1 MKIDYA
7 RKYANRNQE
16 PSSPP
21 PVSELQ
27 GRCDCWLLRCTVL
40 LISLG
45 IVMVASSSM
54 PVAEKQMNDAFY
66 FINRHL
72 LFLSIGLVLCYWVYK
87 MPIMNWYRYSPL
99 TLLLLFVLLVLVLI
113 PGLGK
118 SVNGSFRW
126 IALGSYNLQV
136 SELAK
141 LFVLAY
147 IASYLVRHP
156 QESNSSWAGFIK
168 PMSVV
173 LIICA
178 LLLAE
183 PDFGTSV
190 ILIITSMILMYL
202 GGVRGSLFFAV
213 MVFMMVA
220 FLLLA
225 YTVPYRFERLMSFQD
240 PWSDPLRGGYQ
251 LVNSLMAFGLG
262 GFFGV
267 GLGAGMQK
275 AGYLPEP
282 HTDFLFAVIGEELG
296 LIGSTLVILLFLI
309 LATRA
314 FAIANQ
320 AVYRKFYFHAYFAYG
335 IGTWICLQAFT
346 NIGVNLGV
354 LPTKGLTLPLMSYG
368 GSSLITTMIG
378 LAILF
383 RIDYE
388 LRFKTESL
396 QKSQKATRRVY

>member
-1 MKIDYA
+1 MRIDYA
-7 RKYANRNQE
+7 RKYAQRTHGVPIPE
-16 PSSPP
+16 PD
-21 PVSELQ
+21 Q
-27 GRCDCWLLRCTVL
+27 RCDRWLLRSSIAL
-40 LISLG
+40 LSLG
-45 IVMVASSSM
+45 MVMVASSSM
-54 PVAEKQMNDAFY
+54 PIAEQQYQNAFY
-66 FINRHL
+66 IINRHL
-72 LFLSIGLVLCYWVYK
+72 LFVIIGLAISYAVYRIPV
-87 MPIMNWYRYSPL
+87 MTWYRFSPL
-99 TLLLLFVLLVLVLI
+99 TLLITFVLLVLVLV
-113 PGLGK
+113 PGIGK
-118 SVNGSFRW
+118 SVNGSMRW
-126 IALGSYNLQV
+126 IALGSINIQV

-141 LFVLAY
+141 LFVLT
-147 IASYLVRHP
+147 YLAGYLLRHP
-156 QESNSSWAGFIK
+156 DKASKNWAGFAK
-168 PMSVV
+168 PMLVV
-173 LIICA
+173 LVICA

-190 ILIITSMILMYL
+190 LLIITSMILMYL
-202 GGVRGSLFFAV
+202 GGVRGSLFFVV
-213 MVFMMVA
+213 MVVMMVA

-267 GLGAGMQK
+267 GLGASMQK

-282 HTDFLFAVIGEELG
+282 YTDFLFAVIGEELG
-296 LIGSTLVILLFLI
+296 LIGSTVVILLFLI
-309 LATRA
+309 LVVRS
-314 FAIANQ
+314 FAIAAQ
-320 AVYRKFYFHAYFAYG
+320 ALSRKYFFHAYFAYG
-335 IGTWICLQAFT
+335 IGAWICLQAFT

-388 LRFKTESL
+388 LRRPVGRTG
-396 QKSQKATRRVY
+396 